1 MRIGRTSFAMSH
13 RMHAGP
19 DGRLVGEV
27 GTVLVAYD
35 YAAARPMP
43 VPDAWRRRL
52 AAYEGRPS
60 IRRLRCRAPAATP
73 FLTRTRRRPM
83 ADQHQFDLLI
93 LGGGMSYV
101 GAIRAAQLGLSVGL
115 VERDR
120 LGGTCLNRGCI
131 PSKAL
136 LETADLLH
144 RVTEQG
150 AEFGLA
156 GHEGISLDY
165 GALGTRR
172 DAVIEKH
179 VKGVEFL
186 MKKNNVT
193 VLQGNGVLTGP
204 TSVHVS
210 GGASGDIEATATNV
224 MLATGSAPRSLPGLD
239 PDGRAD
245 HHQRRGAARND
256 VPERVTIV
264 GAGAIGVEW
273 ASMYRDFG
281 AEVTLIEF
289 ADRVVPLEDPEISKE
304 LTRVFKKRGITILT
318 ASTIDTETLK
328 KSENE
333 VSFQV
338 AGKDGGKRTD
348 ITADVILV
356 AVGRRPLT
364 ENIGLEGISG
374 LKVERG
380 YVMVDEFMRTGVE
393 HLYAIGDIV
402 PGFALAHVASHEA
415 VVAVEHMAG
424 HDPEPVRMDLMP
436 RVTFCRP
443 QIASVGM
450 SEAEATAA
458 GHAVKT
464 GSFPF
469 RALGKATI
477 VGEIDGFAKFVADA
491 DTGILLGAHI
501 IGPHAGDLLAEPT
514 LARLVEGTAA
524 EIAMSVHAHPT
535 LTEVLAEAALAV
547 DGAAI
552 HV

>member
-1 MRIGRTSFAMSH
+1 
-13 RMHAGP
+13 
-19 DGRLVGEV
+19 
-27 GTVLVAYD
+27 
-35 YAAARPMP
+35 
-43 VPDAWRRRL
+43 
-52 AAYEGRPS
+52 
-60 IRRLRCRAPAATP
+60 
-73 FLTRTRRRPM
+73 M
-83 ADQHQFDLLI
+83 ADPQHFDLLI

-136 LETADLLH
+136 IETADLLH
-144 RVTEQG
+144 RVTAQG
-150 AEFGLA
+150 AEFGLS

-165 GALGTRR
+165 GALAKRR
-172 DAVIEKH
+172 DAVIDKH
-179 VKGVEFL
+179 VGGVEFL
-186 MKKNNVT
+186 MKKNKVT
-193 VLQGNGVLTGP
+193 VLHGNGVLTGP
-204 TSVHVS
+204 TSVRVA
-210 GGASGDIEATATNV
+210 GGEAGDLEATADNLI
-224 MLATGSAPRSLPGLD
+224 LATGSAPRSLPGLD
-239 PDGRAD
+239 PDGRLIITSDEALS
-245 HHQRRGAARND
+245 RGD
-256 VPERVTIV
+256 VPGRVTIV

-281 AEVTLIEF
+281 AEVTLVEF
-289 ADRVVPLEDPEISKE
+289 ADRVVPLEDPEIGKE
-304 LTRVFKKRGITILT
+304 LARVFKKRGIAMHA
-318 ASTIDTETLK
+318 ASTIDPESITK
-328 KSENE
+328 GENE
-333 VSFQV
+333 VSFQI
-338 AGKDGGKRTD
+338 ASKDGATRTD
-348 ITADVILV
+348 LTVDVILV

-364 ENIGLEGISG
+364 ANIGLESLDG
-374 LKVERG
+374 LTLDNG
-380 YVMVDEFMRTGVE
+380 YVQVDEYMRTGVD

-415 VVAVEHMAG
+415 VVAVEHLAG
-424 HDPEPVRMDLMP
+424 HDPEPVRMNLMP

-450 SEAEATAA
+450 SEEEARAE
-458 GHAVKT
+458 GREVNI

-491 DTGILLGAHI
+491 ETGRLLGAHI
-501 IGPHAGDLLAEPT
+501 IGAHAGDLLAEPT
-514 LARLVEGTAA
+514 LALLVEGTAA

-547 DGAAI
+547 DGAPI

>member
-1 MRIGRTSFAMSH
+1 
-13 RMHAGP
+13 
-19 DGRLVGEV
+19 
-27 GTVLVAYD
+27 
-35 YAAARPMP
+35 
-43 VPDAWRRRL
+43 
-52 AAYEGRPS
+52 
-60 IRRLRCRAPAATP
+60 
-73 FLTRTRRRPM
+73 M
-83 ADQHQFDLLI
+83 AEQQRFDLLI

-101 GAIRAAQLGLSVGL
+101 GAIRAAQLGLNVGII
-115 VERDR
+115 ERDR

-150 AEFGLA
+150 AEFGLS
-156 GHEGISLDY
+156 GHDGIGLDY
-165 GALGTRR
+165 GALGKRR
-172 DAVIEKH
+172 DAVIDKH
-179 VKGVEFL
+179 VGGVEFL
-186 MKKNNVT
+186 MKKNKVT
-193 VLQGNGVLTGP
+193 VLRGTGVLTGP
-204 TSVHVS
+204 TSVRVT
-210 GGASGDIEATATNV
+210 GGESGDIEASADNL
-224 MLATGSAPRSLPGLD
+224 MLATGSVPRALPGLE
-239 PDGRAD
+239 PDGHRIITSDEALT
-245 HHQRRGAARND
+245 RND
-256 VPERVTIV
+256 VPGRVAIV

-281 AEVTLIEF
+281 AEVTLIEY
-289 ADRVVPLEDPEISKE
+289 ADRVVPLEDAEVGKE
-304 LTRVFKKRGITILT
+304 LARVFKKRGIAIHVASSIDAETIKKT
-318 ASTIDTETLK
+318 DT
-328 KSENE
+328 E

-338 AGKDGGKRTD
+338 ATKDGAKRTD
-348 ITADVILV
+348 LSADVILV
-356 AVGRRPLT
+356 AVGRRPVT
-364 ENIGLEGISG
+364 EEIGLDAIEGVK
-374 LKVERG
+374 LERG
-380 YVMVDEFMRTGVE
+380 YVIVDEYMRTGAE

-424 HDPEPVRMDLMP
+424 HDPEPVRMHLMP

-450 SEAEATAA
+450 SEEEAKAA
-458 GHAVKT
+458 GHEIKV

-477 VGEIDGFAKFVADA
+477 VGEVDGFAKFVADA
-491 DTGILLGAHI
+491 GSGLLLGAHI

-514 LARLVEGTAA
+514 LALLVEGTAA

>member
-1 MRIGRTSFAMSH
+1 MSDEQ
-13 RMHAGP
+13 R
-19 DGRLVGEV
+19 
-27 GTVLVAYD
+27 
-35 YAAARPMP
+35 
-43 VPDAWRRRL
+43 
-52 AAYEGRPS
+52 
-60 IRRLRCRAPAATP
+60 
-73 FLTRTRRRPM
+73 
-83 ADQHQFDLLI
+83 FDLLI

-101 GAIRAAQLGLSVGL
+101 GAIRAAQLGLKVGL

-156 GHEGISLDY
+156 GSDGVSLDY
-165 GALGTRR
+165 AALATRR
-172 DAVIEKH
+172 DAVVEKH

-193 VLQGNGVLTGP
+193 VLRGQGTLTGP
-204 TSVHVS
+204 TSVRVT
-210 GGASGDIEATATNV
+210 GGESGDLEVNATDLI
-224 MLATGSAPRSLPGLD
+224 LATGSAPRSLPGLEI
-239 PDGRAD
+239 DGERIITSDEAL
-245 HHQRRGAARND
+245 RRDN
-256 VPERVTIV
+256 VPARVTIV

-281 AEVTLIEF
+281 AEVNLVEF
-289 ADRVVPLEDPEISKE
+289 LDRVVPLEDADVSKE
-304 LTRVFKKRGITILT
+304 LHRVFRKRGIAIHT
-318 ASTIDTETLK
+318 ASTIDPASIEPVEGGVHFAIKANSGDQVTEVT
-328 KSENE
+328 S
-333 VSFQV
+333 
-338 AGKDGGKRTD
+338 D
-348 ITADVILV
+348 IILV

-364 ENIGLEGISG
+364 DGIGLEAIED
-374 LKVERG
+374 LEMERG
-380 YVMVDEFMRTGVE
+380 YVKVDGYMRTGVP

-402 PGFALAHVASHEA
+402 PGYALAHVASHEA
-415 VVAVEHMAG
+415 LVAVETIAG
-424 HDPEPVRMDLMP
+424 HHPEPVRMDLMP

-450 SEAEATAA
+450 TEAEAAEA
-458 GHAVKT
+458 GHTVKV

-477 VGEIDGFAKFVADA
+477 VGEIDGFAKLVADA
-491 DTGILLGAHI
+491 ETDILLGAHI
-501 IGPHAGDLLAEPT
+501 IGPHAGDLLAEPVF
-514 LARLVEGTAA
+514 ARLVEGTAG

>member
-1 MRIGRTSFAMSH
+1 MTDPQR
-13 RMHAGP
+13 
-19 DGRLVGEV
+19 
-27 GTVLVAYD
+27 
-35 YAAARPMP
+35 
-43 VPDAWRRRL
+43 
-52 AAYEGRPS
+52 
-60 IRRLRCRAPAATP
+60 
-73 FLTRTRRRPM
+73 
-83 ADQHQFDLLI
+83 FDLLI

-101 GAIRAAQLGLSVGL
+101 GAIRGAQLGLKVGL

-156 GHEGISLDY
+156 GSDGISLDY
-165 GALGTRR
+165 GALAARR
-172 DAVIEKH
+172 DAVVEKH
-179 VKGVEFL
+179 VRGVEFL
-186 MKKNNVT
+186 MKKNGVT
-193 VLQGNGVLTGP
+193 VLRGQGTLTGP

-210 GGASGDIEATATNV
+210 GGEDGDLDATATDLI
-224 MLATGSAPRSLPGLD
+224 LATGSAPRSLPGLEL
-239 PDGRAD
+239 DG
-245 HHQRRGAARND
+245 
-256 VPERVTIV
+256 ERIITSDEALKRSDAPKRVAIV

-273 ASMYRDFG
+273 ASLYRDFG
-281 AEVTLIEF
+281 AAVHLVEF
-289 ADRVVPLEDPEISKE
+289 MDRIVPLEDPDVSKE
-304 LTRVFKKRGITILT
+304 LARVFKKRGMSIYTSS
-318 ASTIDTETLK
+318 AIDHE
-328 KSENE
+328 SIQR
-333 VSFQV
+333 S
-338 AGKDGGKRTD
+338 KDGLRFAIAAREGGKRTD
-348 ITADVILV
+348 VECDVILV

-364 ENIGLEGISG
+364 DGINLEGIAG
-374 LKVERG
+374 VQLERG
-380 YVMVDEFMRTGVE
+380 YVKVDEYMRTGVE

-402 PGFALAHVASHEA
+402 PGFALAHVATHEA
-415 VVAVEHMAG
+415 VVAVETIAG

-450 SEAEATAA
+450 TEAEARQD
-458 GHAVKT
+458 GREVKV

-477 VGEIDGFAKFVADA
+477 VGEIDGFAKLVADA
-491 DTGILLGAHI
+491 ESGLLLGAHL

-514 LARLVEGTAA
+514 LARLVQGTTG

-535 LTEVLAEAALAV
+535 LTEVLGEAALAV

>member
-1 MRIGRTSFAMSH
+1 
-13 RMHAGP
+13 
-19 DGRLVGEV
+19 
-27 GTVLVAYD
+27 
-35 YAAARPMP
+35 
-43 VPDAWRRRL
+43 
-52 AAYEGRPS
+52 
-60 IRRLRCRAPAATP
+60 
-73 FLTRTRRRPM
+73 M
-83 ADQHQFDLLI
+83 AETQQFDVLI

-156 GHEGISLDY
+156 GNEGVSLDY
-165 GALGTRR
+165 AALAKRR

-179 VKGVEFL
+179 VSGVEFL
-186 MKKNNVT
+186 MKKNKVT
-193 VLQGNGVLTGP
+193 VLKGQGVLTGP
-204 TSVHVS
+204 TTVHVS
-210 GGASGDIEATATNV
+210 GGDSGDVEATGRHLI
-224 MLATGSAPRSLPGLD
+224 LATGSAPRSLPGLEA
-239 PDGRAD
+239 DGELIISSDEALL
-245 HHQRRGAARND
+245 RND
-256 VPERVTIV
+256 VPRRIAIV

-289 ADRVVPLEDPEISKE
+289 ADRIVPLEDPEISKE
-304 LTRVFKKRGITILT
+304 LARVFKKRGIAIHT
-318 ASTIDTETLK
+318 ASTIDTESLDRTRDG
-328 KSENE
+328 E
-333 VSFQV
+333 VSFQI
-338 AGKDGGKRTD
+338 ATKDGSKRAD
-348 ITADVILV
+348 LAVDVILV

-364 ENIGLEGISG
+364 EGIGLESIPG
-374 LKVERG
+374 VELDRG
-380 YVMVDEFMRTGVE
+380 YVKVDEFMRTGAE
-393 HLYAIGDIV
+393 GMYAIGDIV

-415 VVAVEHMAG
+415 VVAVEHLAG

-443 QIASVGM
+443 QIGSVGM
-450 SEAEATAA
+450 SEEEARAA
-458 GHAVKT
+458 GRRVKT

-477 VGEIDGFAKFVADA
+477 VGEVDGFAKFVADE
-491 DTGILLGAHI
+491 DTGVLLGAHI

-514 LARLVEGTAA
+514 LARLVEATAG

>member
-1 MRIGRTSFAMSH
+1 MTD
-13 RMHAGP
+13 P
-19 DGRLVGEV
+19 
-27 GTVLVAYD
+27 
-35 YAAARPMP
+35 
-43 VPDAWRRRL
+43 
-52 AAYEGRPS
+52 
-60 IRRLRCRAPAATP
+60 
-73 FLTRTRRRPM
+73 
-83 ADQHQFDLLI
+83 QHFDLLI

-115 VERDR
+115 VERDA

-156 GHEGISLDY
+156 GHDGVTLDY
-165 GALGTRR
+165 GALGARR
-172 DAVIEKH
+172 DAVVDKH

-193 VLQGNGVLTGP
+193 VLRGNGTLTGP
-204 TSVHVS
+204 LSVQVS
-210 GGASGDIEATATNV
+210 GGESGEVEASATDLV
-224 MLATGSAPRSLPGLD
+224 LATGSAPRSLPGLE
-239 PDGRAD
+239 PDGERIITSDEAL
-245 HHQRRGAARND
+245 RRND
-256 VPERVTIV
+256 VPRKVTIV

-281 AEVTLIEF
+281 AEVTLVEF
-289 ADRVVPLEDPEISKE
+289 LDRVVPLEDPEVSKE
-304 LTRVFKKRGITILT
+304 LARVFRKRGIGIHV
-318 ASTIDTETLK
+318 ASTIDTATLQRTDDGIR
-328 KSENE
+328 
-333 VSFQV
+333 FTV
-338 AGKDGGKRTD
+338 AAREGEKRTEVESD
-348 ITADVILV
+348 IILV

-364 ENIGLEGISG
+364 EGIGLEAIDG
-374 LKVERG
+374 LKLDRG
-380 YVMVDEFMRTGVE
+380 YVLVDEYMRTGVP

-402 PGFALAHVASHEA
+402 PGYALAHVASHEA
-415 VVAVEHMAG
+415 VVAVETIAG

-443 QIASVGM
+443 QIASLGM
-450 SEAEATAA
+450 TEDDARAA
-458 GHAVKT
+458 GHEVKS

-477 VGEIDGFAKFVADA
+477 VGEVDGFAKLVADA
-491 DTGILLGAHI
+491 DTGVLLGAHL

-514 LARLVEGTAA
+514 FARLVEGTVG

>member
-1 MRIGRTSFAMSH
+1 
-13 RMHAGP
+13 
-19 DGRLVGEV
+19 
-27 GTVLVAYD
+27 
-35 YAAARPMP
+35 
-43 VPDAWRRRL
+43 
-52 AAYEGRPS
+52 
-60 IRRLRCRAPAATP
+60 
-73 FLTRTRRRPM
+73 M
-83 ADQHQFDLLI
+83 AEPQEFDVVI

-115 VERDR
+115 IERDR

-144 RVTEQG
+144 RVVEQG
-150 AEFGLA
+150 ADFGL
-156 GHEGISLDY
+156 GGSDGVTLDY
-165 GALGTRR
+165 EALARRR
-172 DAVIEKH
+172 DAVIDKH
-179 VKGVEFL
+179 VSGVEFL
-186 MKKNNVT
+186 MKKNKVT
-193 VLQGNGVLTGP
+193 VISGHGVLTGP
-204 TSVHVS
+204 TSVRVS
-210 GGASGDIEATATNV
+210 GGDSGDVEVSGGHLI
-224 MLATGSAPRSLPGLD
+224 LATGSAPRSLPGLD
-239 PDGRAD
+239 LDGELIITSDEALT
-245 HHQRRGAARND
+245 RND
-256 VPERVTIV
+256 VPRRIAIV

-281 AEVTLIEF
+281 AEVTLVEY
-289 ADRVVPLEDPEISKE
+289 ADRIVPLEDPEISKE
-304 LTRVFKKRGITILT
+304 LARVFRKRGIAIHTS
-318 ASTIDTETLK
+318 STIDPETLDR
-328 KSENE
+328 SRDNE

-338 AGKDGGKRTD
+338 AARDGSQRSEV
-348 ITADVILV
+348 AVDVILV

-364 ENIGLEGISG
+364 DGIGLESAPGIE
-374 LKVERG
+374 LDRG
-380 YVMVDEFMRTGVE
+380 YVKVDEYMRTGAERV
-393 HLYAIGDIV
+393 YAIGDIV

-415 VVAVEHMAG
+415 AVAVEHLAG

-443 QIASVGM
+443 QIGSVGL
-450 SEAEATAA
+450 SEEEARAA
-458 GHAVKT
+458 GRSVKT

-491 DTGILLGAHI
+491 ETGELLGAHI

-514 LARLVEGTAA
+514 LARLVEGTTA

-547 DGAAI
+547 DGVAV

>member
-1 MRIGRTSFAMSH
+1 MSDEQ
-13 RMHAGP
+13 R
-19 DGRLVGEV
+19 
-27 GTVLVAYD
+27 
-35 YAAARPMP
+35 
-43 VPDAWRRRL
+43 
-52 AAYEGRPS
+52 
-60 IRRLRCRAPAATP
+60 
-73 FLTRTRRRPM
+73 
-83 ADQHQFDLLI
+83 FDLLI

-101 GAIRAAQLGLSVGL
+101 GAIRAAQLGLKVGL

-156 GHEGISLDY
+156 GSDGVSLDY
-165 GALGTRR
+165 AALAKRR
-172 DAVIEKH
+172 DAVVEKH

-193 VLQGNGVLTGP
+193 VLRGQGTLTGP
-204 TSVHVS
+204 TSVRVS
-210 GGASGDIEATATNV
+210 GGESGDVEASATDLIV
-224 MLATGSAPRSLPGLD
+224 ATGSAPRALPGLEI
-239 PDGRAD
+239 DGERIITSDEAL
-245 HHQRRGAARND
+245 RRND
-256 VPERVTIV
+256 VPGRVTIV

-281 AEVTLIEF
+281 AEVNLVEF
-289 ADRVVPLEDPEISKE
+289 LDRVVPLEDADVSKE
-304 LTRVFKKRGITILT
+304 LHRVFRKRGIAIHT
-318 ASTIDTETLK
+318 AATIDPATIERLEGGVHFAIKANAGDRVTEVT
-328 KSENE
+328 S
-333 VSFQV
+333 
-338 AGKDGGKRTD
+338 D
-348 ITADVILV
+348 IILV

-364 ENIGLEGISG
+364 DGIGLEAIDG
-374 LKVERG
+374 VEMERG
-380 YVMVDEFMRTGVE
+380 YVKVNGHMQTGVP

-402 PGFALAHVASHEA
+402 PGYALAHVASHEA
-415 VVAVEHMAG
+415 LVAVETIAG
-424 HDPEPVRMDLMP
+424 HHPEPVRMDLMP

-450 SEAEATAA
+450 TEAEATEA
-458 GHAVKT
+458 GHTVKV

-477 VGEIDGFAKFVADA
+477 VGEVDGFAKLVADA
-491 DTGILLGAHI
+491 DTGRLLGAHV
-501 IGPHAGDLLAEPT
+501 IGPHAGDLLPEPT
-514 LARLVEGTAA
+514 FALLVEGTAA
-524 EIAMSVHAHPT
+524 EMAMSVHAHPT
-535 LTEVLAEAALAV
+535 LPEVLAEAAMAV